1 MRFGLVIIFVINK
14 YKHFLISCNASCC
27 TTQNPGLGKVLVPLP
42 HQTGIMGSETRSFQ
56 EGGWLK
62 LDNAAKLF
70 PAIMT
75 KELTAVFRI
84 TAYLKEPVKISAITE
99 AVKITSERFPYFS
112 VSLGSG
118 FFWHFLEYHKQLP
131 RIQPEET
138 IPCTAFAARR
148 KNEPLYRILVK
159 KNRISV
165 EFFHILTDGSGAL
178 EYLKTLLHT
187 YLKLTGNAISSSEGV
202 ILPESPMLDEEM
214 EDGYNRFFSKTL
226 PAPVKLTKAWHVP
239 FNLNKR
245 PRLRVL
251 YADIPVDKVLEAA
264 KNNKVTITEY
274 LTSVFLFS
282 LQNIYLEEKRKGLKQ
297 KGSAIRVEVPVNLR
311 KIHQTKTMRNFSLF
325 LLPYIDLR
333 LGVYSFEEILKSVH
347 HSIQTESDSKQ
358 ITRQLTR
365 NVRHEKRIIVRALPL
380 FIKKMA
386 ISAVYRNLGSKQCTC
401 IITNLGAIKLP
412 EEMEKSI
419 DAFAVVPTP
428 PNKSVKVSCGVASFK
443 DTMKIVF
450 CNITDSRETERLF
463 LKFLVDAGIPVRIRS
478 ND

>member
-1 MRFGLVIIFVINK
+1 MDSK
-14 YKHFLISCNASCC
+14 TK
-27 TTQNPGLGKVLVPLP
+27 
-42 HQTGIMGSETRSFQ
+42 SFQ

-84 TAYLKEPVKISAITE
+84 TAFLKDPVKISALTE
-99 AVKITSERFPYFS
+99 AVTITSERFPYFS

-131 RIQPEET
+131 RIQPEES

-165 EFFHILTDGSGAL
+165 EFFHILTDGGGAL
-178 EYLKTLLHT
+178 EYLKSLLHS
-187 YLKLTGNAISSSEGV
+187 YFKLTGLEISSTEGIIV
-202 ILPESPMLDEEM
+202 AESPILDEEM

-226 PAPVKLTKAWHVP
+226 PAPAKLSKAWHIP
-239 FNLNKR
+239 FSLNNK

-251 YADIPVDKVLEAA
+251 YADIPVDKILEVA
-264 KNNKVTITEY
+264 KRYKVTLTEY

-282 LQNIYLEEKRKGLKQ
+282 LQKIYLEEKRKGFKQ

-311 KIHQTKTMRNFSLF
+311 KIHPTKTMRNFSLF
-325 LLPYIDLR
+325 LLPYLDIR
-333 LGVYSFEEILKSVH
+333 LGEYTFEEVLKNVH
-347 HSIQTESDSKQ
+347 HSIQTEADSKQ

-386 ISAVYRNLGSKQCTC
+386 ISAVYNNLGSKQCTC
-401 IITNLGAIKLP
+401 IITNLGALKLP
-412 EEMEKSI
+412 AEMEQNI
-419 DAFAVVPTP
+419 EAFAVVPTP
-428 PNKSVKVSCGVASFK
+428 PNKSVKLSCGVASFK
-443 DTMKIVF
+443 NTLKIVF

-463 LKFLVDAGIPVRIRS
+463 LKFLVDAGVPVRIKS